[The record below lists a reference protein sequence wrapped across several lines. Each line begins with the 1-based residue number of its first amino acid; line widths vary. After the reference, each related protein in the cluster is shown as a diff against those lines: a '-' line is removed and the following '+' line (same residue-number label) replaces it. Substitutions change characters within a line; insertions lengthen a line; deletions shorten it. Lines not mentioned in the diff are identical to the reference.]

1 MSEENVEVVRKY
13 LDAINA
19 FMRGELSSDDF
30 EDLLDPQI
38 EILGVDPGGAGGG
51 VPDLPQHFRG
61 IPEKMR
67 IWEQF
72 RSAWTDL
79 VLEPAE
85 VMEGP
90 DDRVLT
96 VLRQSGRGRES
107 GIPIAF
113 HFFLVFTL
121 RGGKVCKEELFR
133 HRAEALEAAGLRE

>member
-1 MSEENVEVVRKY
+1 MSEENVEIVRSFLK
-13 LDAINA
+13 AINA
-19 FMRGELSSDDF
+19 FMRGELTSDDF
-30 EDLLDPQI
+30 EQLLDP
-38 EILGVDPGGAGGG
+38 EVEVHGVDPRQGL
-51 VPDLPQHFRG
+51 PDLAQHVRG

-79 VLEPAE
+79 VSEPSE
-85 VMEGP
+85 VVEGP

-96 VLRQSGRGRES
+96 VVRQSGRGRES

-121 RGGKVCKEELFR
+121 RDGKVCKEELFR
-133 HRAEALEAAGLRE
+133 HRAEAVEAAGLSE

>member
-1 MSEENVEVVRKY
+1 MSEENVEVVRSY
-13 LDAINA
+13 LTAINA
-19 FMRGELSSDDF
+19 FMRGELTSDDF
-30 EDLLDPQI
+30 EELLDPQI
-38 EILGVDPGGAGGG
+38 EVHGVDPRQGA
-51 VPDLPQHFRG
+51 PDLTQHLRG

-79 VLEPAE
+79 VLEPGE
-85 VMEGP
+85 VVEAP

-113 HFFLVFTL
+113 HVFMVFTL
-121 RGGKVCKEELFR
+121 RDGKVCKEELFR